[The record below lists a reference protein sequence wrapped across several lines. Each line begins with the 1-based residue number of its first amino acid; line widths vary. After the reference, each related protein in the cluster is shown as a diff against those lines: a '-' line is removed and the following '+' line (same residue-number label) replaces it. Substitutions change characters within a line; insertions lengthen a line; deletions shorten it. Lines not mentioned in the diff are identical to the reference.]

1 MWLATD
7 NMHHATYTMQHTAD
21 KMQPTACNIRRTVQQ
36 TGCSIQH
43 ATRSKKTKMRAARA
57 PTASRGPARTAPGF
71 KADLHRRLDADA
83 HRAPERHVRELRV
96 RAHLRG
102 KPGRLQSVIGWKW
115 DRPQVGPSA
124 VSGTIGCKWD
134 HRP

>member
-1 MWLATD
+1 
-7 NMHHATYTMQHTAD
+7 MQHAS
-21 KMQPTACNIRRTVQQ
+21 AQQ
-36 TGCSIQH
+36 KQNKNAGCSPC
-43 ATRSKKTKMRAARA
+43 AYGK
-57 PTASRGPARTAPGF
+57 PGPVRTYAGPGF

-102 KPGRLQSVIGWKW
+102 KPGRLQSVIGSKW

-124 VSGTIGCKWD
+124 LSGTSGCKWD
-134 HRP
+134 HRL